1 MINKHTARIM
11 IGLLGFSTLALTAC
25 SSSQVTKK
33 QLVYRCERGSI
44 LDVTI
49 IEKVYPTS
57 LKGRHSKI
65 RNLTHATAAIVNLNG
80 EEVATLPA
88 EEVASGFE
96 YSNGR
101 YSLRGKGNEA
111 IWTVGEMTAEQCI
124 AD

>member
-1 MINKHTARIM
+1 MKNQYITRI
-11 IGLLGFSTLALTAC
+11 IIALLGFSSLTLMGC

-33 QLVYRCERGSI
+33 QLVYRCERGTV

-65 RNLTHATAAIVNLNG
+65 RNLSQVTAAVVTINGEQIVNL
-80 EEVATLPA
+80 AT
-88 EEVASGFE
+88 EEVASGFK
-96 YSNGR
+96 YTNGL
-101 YSLRGKGNEA
+101 YSLQGKGKEA
-111 IWTVGEMTAEQCI
+111 TWTVGKMAPEQCI

>member
-1 MINKHTARIM
+1 MRNLHIAQIM
-11 IGLLGFSTLALTAC
+11 MALVGFSVLALTAC
-25 SSSQVTKK
+25 SSSQVIKK
-33 QLVYRCERGSI
+33 QLVYRCERGSV
-44 LDVTI
+44 LNVTI

-65 RNLTHATAAIVNLNG
+65 RNLTHATAAIVKVNG
-80 EEVATLPA
+80 EQVATLPA
-88 EEVASGFE
+88 GEVASGFE

-111 IWTVGEMTAEQCI
+111 IWTVGKMTAEQCI

>member
-1 MINKHTARIM
+1 MINKHTAGIM

-33 QLVYRCERGSI
+33 QLVYQCERGSV

-65 RNLTHATAAIVNLNG
+65 RNLTHATAAIVKVNG
-80 EEVATLPA
+80 KEVVTLPA
-88 EEVASGFE
+88 EDVASGFE

-111 IWTVGEMTAEQCI
+111 IWTVGKMTAEQCI
-124 AD
+124 TD

>member
-11 IGLLGFSTLALTAC
+11 IVLLGFSTLALTAC

-33 QLVYRCERGSI
+33 QLVYRCERGSV

-65 RNLTHATAAIVNLNG
+65 RNLTHTTAAIVNVNG
-80 EEVATLPA
+80 EQVTTLPA

-111 IWTVGEMTAEQCI
+111 IWTVGKMTAEQCI